1 MLVCHSTNIDPT
13 VSLTI
18 FYSRLVVCI
27 SIKRGPFPIVTWRIA
42 LKIEPKSNF
51 SEYNRLVDLISHIW
65 KDISDFHLFLKARKR
80 AFYSSFSFRSV
91 LEKYNIQNNDSLIDV
106 FDRMINTG
114 SKVNFTEEELLMFA
128 DIERIVKGENKSFE
142 AKEVHWWEKLF
153 SFFSH

>member
-1 MLVCHSTNIDPT
+1 M
-13 VSLTI
+13 
-18 FYSRLVVCI
+18 
-27 SIKRGPFPIVTWRIA
+27 
-42 LKIEPKSNF
+42 
-51 SEYNRLVDLISHIW
+51 VDLISHIW

-142 AKEVHWWEKLF
+142 AKEVH
-153 SFFSH
+153 